1 MNNVGNLSTLMNEAN
16 ASYHAAALAKK
27 YNLPREMQKAG
38 NKSLDYSFRTYE
50 SNAANKMMTDDT
62 VRLLGKYKNKYINKE
77 IWKLI
82 QISINSIITFRNI
95 PYPWI

>member
-1 MNNVGNLSTLMNEAN
+1 MDEAN
-16 ASYHAAALAKK
+16 ASYHAAAHANKYDIPKEIQKSGKK
-27 YNLPREMQKAG
+27 HL
-38 NKSLDYSFRTYE
+38 
-50 SNAANKMMTDDT
+50 SNASRIHEISEVKKIISDNTN
-62 VRLLGKYKNKYINKE
+62 RLLGKIEINKK